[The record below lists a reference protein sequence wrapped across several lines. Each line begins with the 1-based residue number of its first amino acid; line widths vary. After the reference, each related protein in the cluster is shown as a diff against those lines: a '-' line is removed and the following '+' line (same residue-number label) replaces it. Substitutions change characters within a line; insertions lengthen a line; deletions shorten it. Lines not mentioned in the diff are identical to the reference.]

1 MVAKENKIKKVWKV
15 KNKNKSGSSPIIA
28 FFCSLKLT
36 IFLLITLAAV
46 SIIGTIIPQNE
57 FKEQYLRFYQES
69 TYDIMKSL
77 GVLDMYH
84 SWWFRGILILFTINL
99 IVCSFKHFPRIWKF
113 FKSPV
118 TTLSDSFLATLTLD
132 WKTRI
137 SAKNIA
143 QDKSYGD
150 FLAEKLSAFWS
161 GSWLQTKK
169 EGDFGEELHFFAQRG
184 LWSRMGV
191 YLVHLSIIFIFIGGI
206 VGSHFGL
213 KAFVNIPEGDKTSI
227 VYTRNDERTPV
238 DLGFTVE
245 CQAFNVE
252 FYDSG
257 APKEYTSDLVILE
270 DGKEKVRKRIEV
282 NHPLS
287 YQGYTFYQSSYGSAG
302 GAVKLQMHDKKTGKV
317 YPLSLSIGQQ
327 GTLPTG
333 DGWIQAAQY
342 ETNYMNLGPAV
353 RLVMPAGSDRMI
365 QFWIFKKYPG
375 FDQQNR
381 KGDRYFILED
391 VSQRNYTGLQ
401 VTRDPG
407 VWIVWFGCTMMVF
420 GLFIAFFISHRR
432 LWVRLRPDPDKTE
445 RYQLTVGGSA
455 NKNKPGFE
463 KEFEH
468 FTSFLEKQLKGKK

>member
-1 MVAKENKIKKVWKV
+1 V
-15 KNKNKSGSSPIIA
+15 KNKNKSSSSPIIA
-28 FFCSLKLT
+28 FFSSLKLT

-69 TYDIMKSL
+69 TYRTMKML

-84 SWWFRGILILFTINL
+84 SWWFRGILALFTINL
-99 IVCSFKHFPRIWKF
+99 IVCSLKHFPRIWKF

-118 TTLSDSFLATLTLD
+118 TIVSDSFLAALPLD

-137 SAKNIA
+137 NAKNIA
-143 QDKSYGD
+143 GDKNFSD
-150 FLAEKLSAFWS
+150 VLAERLSNFWS
-161 GSWLQTKK
+161 GSWLRTRK
-169 EGDFGEELHFFAQRG
+169 EGDYGEELHFFAQRG

-191 YLVHLSIIFIFIGGI
+191 YLVHVSIIIIFIGGI
-206 VGSHFGL
+206 IGSHFGL

-245 CQAFNVE
+245 CKAFQVE
-252 FYDSG
+252 FYESG
-257 APKEYTSDLVILE
+257 APKEYSSDLVIYE
-270 DGKEKVRKRIEV
+270 DGQEKLKKRIEV

-287 YQGYTFYQSSYGSAG
+287 YHGYTFYQSSYGSAG
-302 GAVKLQMHDKKTGKV
+302 GTVKLEMHDKKSGKV
-317 YPLSLSIGQQ
+317 YPLSLNIGQQ
-327 GTLPTG
+327 GTLPDG
-333 DGWIQAAQY
+333 NGWIQAAQY
-342 ETNYMNLGPAV
+342 EPNYMNLGSAV
-353 RLVMPAGSDRMI
+353 RLVMPVAVDRMI

-381 KGDRYFILED
+381 KGDRYFILKE
-391 VSQRNYTGLQ
+391 VNQRNYTGLQ
-401 VTRDPG
+401 VTKDPG
-407 VWIVWFGCTMMVF
+407 VWVVWIGCIMMVF

-432 LWVRLRPDPDKTE
+432 LWVRLRPDPEKAG
-445 RYQLTVGGSA
+445 RYQLVVGGSA

-468 FTSFLEKQLKGKK
+468 FTAFLEQQLKGRK